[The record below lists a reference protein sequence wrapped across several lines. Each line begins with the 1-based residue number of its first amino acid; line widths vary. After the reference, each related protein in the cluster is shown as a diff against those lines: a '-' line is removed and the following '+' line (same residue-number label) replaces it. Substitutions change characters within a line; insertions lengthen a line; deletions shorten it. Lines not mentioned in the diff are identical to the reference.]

1 LLPSTS
7 IELEA
12 VRKDAI
18 ESKAKVHGG
27 GKDDFGY
34 GGEAVDI
41 LYQGLS
47 SAQPIRPAAYSHPT
61 RGRGDGQY
69 RLDDLAADVVEAA
82 GQVKENYV
90 PTGFPSRLARSF
102 AGILRPQTRQG
113 LAFGTHEI

>member
-1 LLPSTS
+1 MPPSTS

-47 SAQPIRPAAYSHPT
+47 SAQPIRPQLPT
-61 RGRGDGQY
+61 AIQPG
-69 RLDDLAADVVEAA
+69 AVEM
-82 GQVKENYV
+82 GSIGWMISL
-90 PTGFPSRLARSF
+90 PMSLRRLARSRKTMF
-102 AGILRPQTRQG
+102 PLVFPLGWPVALPVS
-113 LAFGTHEI
+113 